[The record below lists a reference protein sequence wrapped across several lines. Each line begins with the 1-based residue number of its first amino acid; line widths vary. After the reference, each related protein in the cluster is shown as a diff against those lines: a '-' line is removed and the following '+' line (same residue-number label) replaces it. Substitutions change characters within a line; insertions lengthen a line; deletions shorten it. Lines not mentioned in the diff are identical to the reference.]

1 LERVMNLQ
9 RADNEW
15 RYDPVDEAW
24 TLVARNRRLLRPREM
39 APDPHETRV
48 REGRTCPL
56 CQNDVQHLGEYVI
69 EHRHVHVGGYVAER
83 EHAHDDAPPPD
94 ARHLPVPVVAVVS
107 PTPLLFIEDRP
118 PDDTHFSSTGALG
131 AHEILAPVGPEFHR
145 LPPSRWGADMCGA
158 LFALFA
164 SRHYDLSRDHRLQ
177 SVSFI
182 ALPPG
187 AARLAHA
194 HAALIGTPFLPRPA
208 LPADQC
214 PIKADLENAREH
226 GRLLLDED
234 GLCVWA
240 PYAPRS
246 SIHLRVAVDQ
256 TKLPPEPA
264 DVLRYGR
271 LIARVL
277 AATDKALGAARATFA
292 LRDVALRPT
301 GGRVAPLLADIEA
314 PLDADAALA
323 SALGRR
329 VSSLP
334 PEDLVELLAP
344 ALVEVAER
352 PPATAR
358 RLSDPPE
365 AAESAAGPNQE
376 SVR

>member
-1 LERVMNLQ
+1 MNLQ

-24 TLVARNRRLLRPREM
+24 TLVARNRRMLRPREM
-39 APDPHETRV
+39 APDSHETRV

-56 CQNDVQHLGEYVI
+56 CCDDVQHLGEYVI

-83 EHAHDDAPPPD
+83 EHAHDDD
-94 ARHLPVPVVAVVS
+94 DDDEGDEEARRPPVPVVAVVS
-107 PTPLLFIEDRP
+107 PTPLLFIENRP
-118 PDDTHFSSTGALG
+118 PEETHFVSHGALG
-131 AHEILAPVGPEFHR
+131 AHELLAPVGPDFCR
-145 LPPSRWGADMCGA
+145 LPPSRWGADVCGA

-164 SRHYDLSRDHRLQ
+164 ARHTDLARDHRLQ
-177 SVSFI
+177 SLSFI

-194 HAALIGTPFLPRPA
+194 HAALMATPFVPRPA
-208 LPADQC
+208 LPPERC
-214 PIKADLENAREH
+214 PIKADLDNAREN
-226 GRLLLDED
+226 GRLLLDD
-234 GLCVWA
+234 NGLCVWA

-246 SIHLRVAVDQ
+246 SVHLRVAVDQ

-271 LIARVL
+271 LIARCL
-277 AATDKALGAARATFA
+277 SATDKALGAARATFA

-301 GGRVAPLLADIEA
+301 EGRVAPLLADIA
-314 PLDADAALA
+314 G
-323 SALGRR
+323 ALGRR

-344 ALVEVAER
+344 ALAEVADREI
-352 PPATAR
+352 ATQR
-358 RLSDPPE
+358 THE
-365 AAESAAGPNQE
+365 ASSATRASLVPNQQ

>member
-1 LERVMNLQ
+1 MNLQ

-15 RYDPVDEAW
+15 RYDPVDQAW
-24 TLVARNRRLLRPREM
+24 TLVARNRRMLRPREM
-39 APDPHETRV
+39 APDPQETRV
-48 REGRTCPL
+48 REGRICPL
-56 CQNDVQHLGEYVI
+56 CCDDVQHLGEYVI

-83 EHAHDDAPPPD
+83 DDQGDDDITGRP
-94 ARHLPVPVVAVVS
+94 PVPVVAVVS
-107 PTPLLFIEDRP
+107 PTPMLFIEDP
-118 PDDTHFSSTGALG
+118 SPDDTPFQSRGAFG
-131 AHEILAPVGPEFHR
+131 AHELLAPVGHDFCR
-145 LPPSRWGADMCGA
+145 LPPSRWGDDVCGA

-164 SRHYDLSRDHRLQ
+164 GRHNDLARDHRLQ
-177 SVSFI
+177 SLSFI

-187 AARLAHA
+187 AARLSHA
-194 HAALIGTPFLPRPA
+194 HAALVATPFLPRPA
-208 LPADQC
+208 LPPEQC
-214 PIKADLENAREH
+214 PIRADLESARAN
-226 GRLLLDED
+226 GRLLLDDD

-246 SIHLRVAVDQ
+246 SVHLRVAVDQ
-256 TKLPPEPA
+256 TRLPPEPE

-292 LRDVALRPT
+292 LRDVALRPDD
-301 GGRVAPLLADIEA
+301 GRVAPLLADIEA

-323 SALGRR
+323 GALGRR

-344 ALVEVAER
+344 ALAEVIER
-352 PPATAR
+352 ATGEQ
-358 RLSDPPE
+358 RLNDERHGHQPHGS
-365 AAESAAGPNQE
+365 SASAVANRE